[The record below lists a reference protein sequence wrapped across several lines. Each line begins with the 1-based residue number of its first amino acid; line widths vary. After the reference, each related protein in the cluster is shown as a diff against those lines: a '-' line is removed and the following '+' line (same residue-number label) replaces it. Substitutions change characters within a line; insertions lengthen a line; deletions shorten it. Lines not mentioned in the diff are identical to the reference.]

1 MPKKK
6 KEFLEEQVI
15 ESVDELSEI
24 QDIVEIKQEPIFE
37 VITEPKKQKTKID
50 FSQWSYKDLLS
61 YCEKNKIETMWK
73 NPQQIRAML
82 QERGE

>member
-1 MPKKK
+1 MSKKK
-6 KEFLEEQVI
+6 KENQV
-15 ESVDELSEI
+15 EVSQEI
-24 QDIVEIKQEPIFE
+24 VNEPVFE

-61 YCEKNKIETMWK
+61 YCEKNKISTMWK

-82 QERGE
+82 QKGANNV

>member
-1 MPKKK
+1 MSKKK
-6 KEFLEEQVI
+6 KENQVEVSQEI
-15 ESVDELSEI
+15 VDKP
-24 QDIVEIKQEPIFE
+24 VFE

-61 YCEKNKIETMWK
+61 YCEKNKISTMWK

-82 QERGE
+82 QKRGE